1 MVVCHYRPV
10 RMHMDLDTN
19 MKLIGKR
26 YPYLATY
33 EVQCMVILHDKA
45 LCIIL
50 YFCGVCRNMLALSL
64 IRYLDFSQLLDW
76 QCI

>member
-1 MVVCHYRPV
+1 MPLDPMQQGGMYSQSVSFSLVIDDVMVVSCYRPV

-33 EVQCMVILHDKA
+33 EVHTRCL
-45 LCIIL
+45 L
-50 YFCGVCRNMLALSL
+50 CGVLVSKSMM
-64 IRYLDFSQLLDW
+64 
-76 QCI
+76 